1 MNRENSTS
9 TVQHMTVGDM
19 KALRRTNMTPQQK
32 PEEMWKT
39 LKRLMRYMEKSSLLI
54 VLTLLIAIAGTLMQ
68 VFSPKILGNATTL
81 IFNGTVSDAGID
93 FSAVASTLFV
103 VGLLYVGTSVTN
115 FLQIWI
121 MTRVSQKITYILRNE
136 LKAKMNNVPIS
147 FFDKNANGNLMSIAV
162 NDMDN
167 IATTLQQSLTQLIS
181 SVVLAVGTLWFM
193 LTISPLLTWIAAMM
207 IPGSF
212 LVMKIIMPRAQSN
225 FRKFFQQQGELNG
238 HIEESYN
245 AHAVIKSFNG
255 EENAN
260 KKFDAYND
268 AMYESGWKSKFFGG
282 LTMPSMMVMQNI
294 FYVFVAMVGAMK
306 VAAGSILIGD
316 MQAFLQYST
325 QFSRPIAQFGQIWNG
340 ILSTV
345 SSAER
350 VFVVLDAENLPEYK
364 ETFTDIQT
372 DSKVKFD
379 HVKFGYTEELLMND
393 FSLEVDK
400 GQMIAIV
407 GHTGAGKTTLIN
419 LVERFYEI
427 SGGGIYLDGID
438 MRNMDYHTLRS
449 KIGMVLQDTWLFSG
463 TIYDNIRYGN
473 ENATDEQI
481 YAAAKAAYVDDF
493 VRKLPDG
500 YNTVINEEAGNI
512 SGGQCQLITIARAFV
527 SNPDILILDEATS
540 NVDSRTEMLIQK
552 AMCRLLKGRTSFV
565 VAHRLSTIYDAD
577 NIIVIKDG
585 DIVETGNHASLIAA
599 DGTYAD
605 IYNSQF
611 AQMSL

>member
-1 MNRENSTS
+1 MNRENTTS
-9 TVQHMTVGDM
+9 AVQRAAVGNM
-19 KALRRTNMTPQQK
+19 KTPGRPRMPPQRK
-32 PEEMWKT
+32 PEKVWKT
-39 LKRLMRYMEKSSLLI
+39 LRRLMRYMKKSGLLI
-54 VLTLLIAIAGTLMQ
+54 ALTLLIAIAGTLMQ
-68 VFSPKILGNATTL
+68 VVSPKILGNATTL
-81 IFNGTVSDAGID
+81 IYNGAVSGAGID
-93 FSAVASTLFV
+93 FPTVASILIA
-103 VGLLYVGTSVTN
+103 VGLLYAGTSVTN

-121 MTRVSQKITYILRNE
+121 MTHVSQKTTYALRNE
-136 LKAKMNNVPIS
+136 LKSKMNNAPIS

-181 SVVLAVGTLWFM
+181 SVVLVVGALWFM
-193 LTISPLLTWIAAMM
+193 LTISPLLTLIAAMM
-207 IPGSF
+207 IPGSL
-212 LVMKIIMPRAQSN
+212 LVTKIIMPRAQSN

-282 LTMPSMMVMQNI
+282 LAMPSMVVLQNI
-294 FYVFVAMVGAMK
+294 FYVFIAMAGAMK

-325 QFSRPIAQFGQIWNG
+325 QLFRPIAQFGQIWNG
-340 ILSTV
+340 ILSTAV
-345 SSAER
+345 SAER
-350 VFVVLDAENLPEYK
+350 VFAALDAEDLPEYK
-364 ETFTDIQT
+364 ETFPNVQT
-372 DSKVKFD
+372 DSKIKFD
-379 HVKFGYTEELLMND
+379 HVKFGYTEELLMRD
-393 FSLEVDK
+393 FSLDVDK

-407 GHTGAGKTTLIN
+407 GYTGAGKTTLIN

-427 SGGGIYLDGID
+427 SGGAIYLDGID
-438 MRNMDYHTLRS
+438 IRNMDYHTLRS
-449 KIGMVLQDTWLFSG
+449 KIGMALQDTWLFSG
-463 TIYDNIRYGN
+463 TIFDNIRYGN
-473 ENATDEQI
+473 ENASDEQI

-493 VRKLPDG
+493 ARKLPDG
-500 YNTVINEEAGNI
+500 YNTALNEEFDNI

-552 AMCRLLKGRTSFV
+552 AMRRLLKGRTSFV
-565 VAHRLSTIYDAD
+565 IAHRLSTIYDAD
-577 NIIVIKDG
+577 NIIVMKDG
-585 DIVETGNHASLIAA
+585 DIVETGSHASLIAA
-599 DGTYAD
+599 GGVYAD

-611 AQMSL
+611 AQMSG